1 MRSKSIDDAA
11 HNSDGTSRKTFAV
24 ILETGD
30 QIVAGLTAIA
40 KRQSLAASHFT
51 AIGAFETALLGYFDW
66 GKRAI

>member
-1 MRSKSIDDAA
+1 MMLLTTAMEQAGRLLRLFWK
-11 HNSDGTSRKTFAV
+11 
-24 ILETGD
+24 TGD